1 MRVATPIELSD
12 SERAQ
17 LVSLSRSQKTS
28 VRLAQRANILLLA
41 ADGMQNLRIAS
52 QLGMSRFKV
61 SRWRERYA
69 AQGLAG
75 IEKDA
80 PRPGRKPKLSAAKRR
95 QIVCMTLEEKPAG
108 ATHWS
113 RDRMAEVAAVSAST
127 VGR

>member
-1 MRVATPIELSD
+1 
-12 SERAQ
+12 
-17 LVSLSRSQKTS
+17 
-28 VRLAQRANILLLA
+28 
-41 ADGMQNLRIAS
+41 MQNLQIAS

-80 PRPGRKPKLSAAKRR
+80 LRPGRKPKLSAAKRR
-95 QIVCMTLEEKPAG
+95 QIVRMTLEEKPAN

-113 RDRMAEVAAVSAST
+113 PDRMAGVAAVSAST
-127 VGR
+127 VGRIWREHGIKPHRVKTFKLSNDKRFVEKLEDIAGL